1 MKKVIFIGY
10 LAFTV
15 FSTACIFDNP
25 PQQPPPHVCVFH
37 AAEQGGVAAVVTV
50 GNNPSTSALTDSNG
64 NVSVTVPAST
74 PCSDVSVAT
83 PNIGSQS

>member
-10 LAFTV
+10 LALTV

-25 PQQPPPHVCVFH
+25 PQQPPTHVCVFH
-37 AAEQGGVAAVVTV
+37 AASGGGVAAVVTV
-50 GNNPSTSALTDSNG
+50 GNNPSTSAVTDANG
-64 NVSVTVPAST
+64 NVSVTVSATT

-83 PNIGSQS
+83 PEIGTQT